1 MFKKAWGRGKFF
13 CWTYQELPIIRKC
26 KEGRQAAWL
35 PPSLLQKESRKSEI
49 YRPIAVWGIQS
60 QLQCV
65 EHIHV
70 FFFSYPPVCL
80 ICMSTNRFQLSA
92 REKGNVACDD
102 LPQSPCVCLIMDVRP
117 LSHTSP
123 PICGSTSGERNRLL
137 PHWNK
142 SDRRKKKARAD
153 GAVFAFVQTVLFS
166 TIHKP
171 PLWAQV
177 SQMYLEHAA
186 GAEAAFCWSV
196 AEVLIPR
203 CLCTCISISFFFF
216 ISVTYGEGKEEMA
229 VGFEE
234 DHWVESQLT
243 VFIFHGW
250 GSNRFQVPKC
260 PSRWCEIKCVF
271 PLFTLG
277 NLWHSLSISDTK
289 MISIEFV
296 TVKM

>member
-1 MFKKAWGRGKFF
+1 MVLPHISQMFKKARGRGKFF
-13 CWTYQELPIIRKC
+13 RWTYQELPIIRKC

-35 PPSLLQKESRKSEI
+35 PPSLLQEESRKSEI
-49 YRPIAVWGIQS
+49 DRPTAVCGAHT
-60 QLQCV
+60 C
-65 EHIHV
+65 

-123 PICGSTSGERNRLL
+123 PISGSTSGERNRLL

-203 CLCTCISISFFFF
+203 CLRTCISISFFFLSQLF
-216 ISVTYGEGKEEMA
+216 MGKE
-229 VGFEE
+229 
-234 DHWVESQLT
+234 
-243 VFIFHGW
+243 
-250 GSNRFQVPKC
+250 K
-260 PSRWCEIKCVF
+260 KK
-271 PLFTLG
+271 
-277 NLWHSLSISDTK
+277 WH
-289 MISIEFV
+289 
-296 TVKM
+296 